1 LDAFERTTVREKPA
15 RACCTAE
22 PIADLPVF
30 STFGP
35 ARLLLWALSDKEK
48 GLMRYARQDSRRGRY
63 TRWCAAAVAV
73 AMLVGAGC
81 AQLAEKERELTFRVV
96 PGTASWFDG
105 LPAGVQETDLTI
117 EADGKPQHIHAWWWP
132 AATENAPAVL
142 YLHGSRWNLTGQTSR
157 IEQLHAFG
165 FSVLAIDYRGFG
177 KSDGSLPSEET
188 VYEDARVAWQRLT
201 ELQPDPSRRFLYG
214 HSLGGAVAIDLA
226 AWLSEKAAK
235 EGTAVPAHGL
245 IVESSFTTLADIA
258 QVVTSPW
265 LPVKLLLSQ
274 KFDSLSKVRE
284 LKMPVLIVHGAGD
297 IYVPA
302 RFSEELYAAAP
313 EPKKLLLVDGATHNN
328 CMRVGSGEYLA
339 AIHELFGLKPAPHP
353 HHAAKS

>member
-1 LDAFERTTVREKPA
+1 
-15 RACCTAE
+15 
-22 PIADLPVF
+22 
-30 STFGP
+30 
-35 ARLLLWALSDKEK
+35 
-48 GLMRYARQDSRRGRY
+48 MQYARRDSRRGRY
-63 TRWCAAAVAV
+63 ARWCAAALGG

-105 LPAGVQETDLTI
+105 LPAGVRETDLTI
-117 EADGKPQHIHAWWWP
+117 EADGRPQHIHSWWWP
-132 AATENAPAVL
+132 AATADAPAVL

-165 FSVLAIDYRGFG
+165 FAVLAIDYRGFG
-177 KSDGSLPSEET
+177 KSDGALPSEET
-188 VYEDARVAWQRLT
+188 VYEDARVAWHHLA
-201 ELQPDPSRRFLYG
+201 ELQPDAGKRYIYG

-226 AWLSEKAAK
+226 AWLSEEAAK

-265 LPVKLLLSQ
+265 LPVKLLLTQ

-284 LKMPVLIVHGAGD
+284 LKMPVLIVHGSGD
-297 IYVPA
+297 AYVPA

-328 CMRVGSGEYLA
+328 CLRVGTTAYLA
-339 AIHELFGLKPAPHP
+339 AIDELFDLKPVPPRRH
-353 HHAAKS
+353 AKS